1 MRVWGS
7 KMGMREGDGTYRALF
22 YAHTGFLTRGPDCLL
37 TSLSADISN
46 SSSSLILFSLSGSSW
61 QGCEEEELGGR
72 GGKRDRD
79 TYFTDNFTRLLW
91 GPEFHQAKPLRIQMH
106 FKSLILHYINA
117 NMFQKLFYNTYK
129 FLKLHWWNSGKEQFN
144 TTPHTCRL
152 NN

>member
-61 QGCEEEELGGR
+61 HGCEEEEPGGR

-91 GPEFHQAKPLRIQMH
+91 GPEFHQAKPLKIQML
-106 FKSLILHYINA
+106 FRTLILTFNNA
-117 NMFQKLFYNTYK
+117 NLFQKLFYNPYK
-129 FLKLHWWNSGKEQFN
+129 FVKLHWWNSYKEQFN
-144 TTPHTCRL
+144 TTPHHTHAD
-152 NN
+152 